1 MITFFRKAVISLVA
15 LFIIQGGVFADER
28 RNSRRY
34 STPKRMPP
42 RSQHPSRQSHPSR
55 PAQPSFR
62 SHPGQRFDSRRPA
75 PRSVRQPPPVYRERR
90 SVLSGHVYS
99 SQHRHDYYRPGY
111 KLRYLP
117 HGSFRFH
124 IGELDYFFF
133 DGFFYRPYSDGYFV
147 VDAPI
152 GAVVLSLPR
161 LHFSFS
167 LNGITYFRTGD
178 TYYRRHHPR
187 GYIVVPDPGYRG
199 YWR

>member
-1 MITFFRKAVISLVA
+1 MISYFRKALISLVA
-15 LFIIQGGVFADER
+15 LLILQVGVYADDR
-28 RNSRRY
+28 RDSRRY
-34 STPKRMPP
+34 SAPGKAAP
-42 RSQHPSRQSHPSR
+42 RSQHPSK
-55 PAQPSFR
+55 PARPSFR
-62 SHPGQRFDSRRPA
+62 SQPGQKFDSHRVA
-75 PRSVRQPPPVYRERR
+75 PRPVRQPRPVYRERR
-90 SVLSGHVYS
+90 SKPAGHEHSG
-99 SQHRHDYYRPGY
+99 QHWHDYYRPGY
-111 KLRYLP
+111 RLRYLP

-124 IGELDYFFF
+124 YGGLNYFFF

-167 LNGITYFRTGD
+167 LNGITYFRAGD
-178 TYYRRHHPR
+178 TYYRHHHPR